1 MLNHEEVGKGPAP
14 RGVWLILGITASNT
28 AGVDGSLSVPVNA
41 AATAFDSLKAA
52 QCSGPRADN
61 DAGELLILG

>member
-1 MLNHEEVGKGPAP
+1 MLNHEEVGKGLAP
-14 RGVWLILGITASNT
+14 HGVWLILGIIASNT
-28 AGVDGSLSVPVNA
+28 AGVDRSLSVPVNG